1 MKHILPDAMLGII
14 GGGQLGRMFTMA
26 ARAMGYRVTV
36 LEPDRDSPAGV
47 LPTFISVRLTTIRVH
62 WTNWPRAVS
71 RLRLNLRMCPPVV

>member
-36 LEPDRDSPAGV
+36 LEPDRDSPVGESCRRSSLCALRRSGCIG
-47 LPTFISVRLTTIRVH
+47 PTGQGLS
-62 WTNWPRAVS
+62 S
-71 RLRLNLRMCPPVV
+71 DYD